1 MSRRV
6 LPRSLDDLAG
16 RRFARWI
23 RESSQGQYDTF
34 GPDSQREQQDRAA
47 ARWALADTGLAYE
60 VAVSGKIAWRSPEM
74 RQMLDD
80 ARAGA
85 FDVLLVGYSDRWQR
99 NLRRTLEVL
108 EDELHPAGV
117 AVLFADRRILS
128 SDPDDWD
135 ELIAEATAAERYI
148 RRLAGRI
155 SDGLEAKWRRHA
167 DQAGNAPLGFRR
179 RTEPPR
185 VIEIDPATIGVAVA
199 VFRRYAEGS
208 ASTRDLARETG
219 IGYEQVAKM
228 IRNPLY
234 NGWVRRHRGAGEERL
249 PAAWRADPP
258 VDDALWRRVEDLRAA
273 RRRGGGRPGP
283 GADLLRGLVVCAACS
298 APIRS
303 NGTMGN
309 GRRQRIHPDPCPDW
323 PGPASVRSVDLDER
337 IAGQLA
343 SARLTRESEVRV
355 RAVLGAGV
363 PVPADTSKARIRR
376 RLRDLALEHAEGRV
390 ADTEYLAA
398 AARLR
403 ADLEAA
409 GAARPARV
417 TPDEAIAAIRDLGGL
432 FADATDEERARI
444 VHAVYARIP
453 IAGPEIRPV
462 ELTPWAYEHGL
473 DQVLPELVRL
483 DWRPRQ
489 VPGNRQQSRTARVP
503 IAGRRERWS
512 AARSA

>member
-47 ARWALADTGLAYE
+47 ARWGLLDTGLAYE
-60 VAVSGKIAWRSPEM
+60 VAVSGRIAWRSPEM

-80 ARAGA
+80 AKAGA

-108 EDELHPAGV
+108 EDELHPVGV

-167 DQAGNAPLGFRR
+167 DQAGNPPLGFRR

-185 VIEIDPATIGVAVA
+185 VMEIDPETIGQAVA

-208 ASTRDLARETG
+208 TSTRELARDTG

-234 NGWVRRHRGAGEERL
+234 NGWVRRHRGAAEERL

-258 VDDALWRRVEDLRAA
+258 VDDELWRRVEDLRAG
-273 RRRGGGRPGP
+273 RRHGGGRPGP

-298 APIRS
+298 TPIRS
-303 NGTMGN
+303 NGTMGS

-323 PGPASVRSVDLDER
+323 PGTASVRSVDLEER
-337 IAGQLA
+337 ISGQLA
-343 SARLTRESEVRV
+343 GARLTPETEVRV
-355 RAVLGAGV
+355 RAVMGAV
-363 PVPADTSKARIRR
+363 TAAPADTTRARIQRR
-376 RLRDLALEHAEGRV
+376 MRDLALEHAEGRIED
-390 ADTEYLAA
+390 AAYLASSS
-398 AARLR
+398 RLR

-409 GAARPARV
+409 GSARPSQV
-417 TPDEAIAAIRDLGGL
+417 TADEAIAAIRDMAAL
-432 FADATDEERARI
+432 FTDATDEERSRI
-444 VHAVYARIP
+444 IHAVYARIP

-462 ELTPWAYEHGL
+462 ELTPWAYAHGL

-483 DWRPRQ
+483 EWRPRQ
-489 VPGNRQQSRTARVP
+489 VTGQRGQTARVP
-503 IAGRRERWS
+503 VAGRRERWA
-512 AARSA
+512 AARRTA